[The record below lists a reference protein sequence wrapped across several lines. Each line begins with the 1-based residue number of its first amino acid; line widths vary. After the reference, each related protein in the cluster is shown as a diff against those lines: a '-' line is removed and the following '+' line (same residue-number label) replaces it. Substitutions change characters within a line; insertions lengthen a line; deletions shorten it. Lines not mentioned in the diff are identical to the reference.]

1 MSFCDLILLFLVLE
15 DQEQIVCFSVLK
27 RRSSSKAEERGH
39 VAKELGLGDL
49 SVTVTVWLNE
59 MWKKQDV
66 MRNEGAIYLF
76 VNVNFQY

>member
-1 MSFCDLILLFLVLE
+1 MTRHPGLENFRDNKHPDCIHHLYFPQEMSFCDLILLFLVLE

-49 SVTVTVWLNE
+49 SVTVTV
-59 MWKKQDV
+59 
-66 MRNEGAIYLF
+66 
-76 VNVNFQY
+76 